1 LRVEDVQMLACEIEK
16 LRFEANT
23 AAQNGDYARVLDIL
37 EAFAESDL
45 TDSDKRLMELARL
58 RLRSA

>member
-1 LRVEDVQMLACEIEK
+1 MLACEIEK